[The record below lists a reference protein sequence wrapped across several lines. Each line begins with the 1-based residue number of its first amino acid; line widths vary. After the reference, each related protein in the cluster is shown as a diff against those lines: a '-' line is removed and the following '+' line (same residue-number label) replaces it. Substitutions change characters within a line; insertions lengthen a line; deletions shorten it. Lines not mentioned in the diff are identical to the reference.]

1 MNWTVFAH
9 FIVSVFSDIS
19 PRKDYLKKR
28 AILLFDKEKSH
39 LFEAFSEEK
48 LIQHT
53 EIYILSCMSTYM
65 QPSMRS
71 PTLPTHTY
79 STQPTP
85 PRRHGTSKSIYFAW
99 GSEVLGGVGESSVV
113 DAGGVTGRRRGAALC
128 GISSGS
134 LQQPRNE
141 LWTTRSR
148 SETENHATEK
158 MFNCATSLTPQD
170 VGVKKQK
177 TSLGKGSRIE
187 ATHSHS

>member
-1 MNWTVFAH
+1 MNWTVFGQGSCRKKCRTFHRIGVFWH
-9 FIVSVFSDIS
+9 FSKKRLS
-19 PRKDYLKKR
+19 KKR

-71 PTLPTHTY
+71 PTLPTHTH
-79 STQPTP
+79 STQPTPP
-85 PRRHGTSKSIYFAW
+85 PRRHGTSKSIYFAC

-170 VGVKKQK
+170 VG
-177 TSLGKGSRIE
+177 G
-187 ATHSHS
+187 